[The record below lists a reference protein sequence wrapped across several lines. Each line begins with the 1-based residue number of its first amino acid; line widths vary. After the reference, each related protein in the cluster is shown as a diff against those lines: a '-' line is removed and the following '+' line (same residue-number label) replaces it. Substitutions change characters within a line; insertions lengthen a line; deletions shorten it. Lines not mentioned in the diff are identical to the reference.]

1 MTKPPR
7 TKPVPIRFDS
17 VLRGRLRQA
26 ARRLGSTPSAVVRF
40 AVLQQLP
47 QIERGRII
55 LTAEEYTINPGAKQS
70 WSDETHTT

>member
-1 MTKPPR
+1 MTNPPR
-7 TKPVPIRFDS
+7 TKPIPIRMDS
-17 VLRGRLRQA
+17 ALRGRLRNA

-55 LTAEEYTINPGAKQS
+55 LTEE
-70 WSDETHTT
+70 E